1 MNDAKKYIVSVL
13 ILLVAGMFGGCIKE
27 DYSDCPRP
35 FRLTVRAWDADMQD
49 ITETGAVQRVVIF
62 VFDETGRRIDRLM
75 MDAAQVAARKPIP
88 LEYDGPTTVS
98 FVAWANPDDHML
110 EETANVQNVKDLFF
124 RLSSTDGI
132 AQSPGDLFSGVLTCP
147 IEYGSI
153 EQGTDQTV
161 DIYRRTAQV
170 HIIIRG
176 YQEWLDANGP
186 RQLPDYAD
194 ILLGETPDTYTG
206 LAELIGNAVQ
216 YRPDGQIQNRDFISP
231 IFRVYPTL
239 DTTPLHLKLYAYGQ
253 ELLNISTGSD
263 GVPFIPVIGKM
274 LNIYID
280 LRGANLNVL
289 VSVTPWDVV
298 QQYAEY

>member
-110 EETANVQNVKDLFF
+110 EETANVQ
-124 RLSSTDGI
+124 
-132 AQSPGDLFSGVLTCP
+132 
-147 IEYGSI
+147 
-153 EQGTDQTV
+153 
-161 DIYRRTAQV
+161 
-170 HIIIRG
+170 
-176 YQEWLDANGP
+176 
-186 RQLPDYAD
+186 
-194 ILLGETPDTYTG
+194 
-206 LAELIGNAVQ
+206 
-216 YRPDGQIQNRDFISP
+216 
-231 IFRVYPTL
+231 
-239 DTTPLHLKLYAYGQ
+239 
-253 ELLNISTGSD
+253 
-263 GVPFIPVIGKM
+263 
-274 LNIYID
+274 
-280 LRGANLNVL
+280 
-289 VSVTPWDVV
+289 SV
-298 QQYAEY
+298 

>member
-110 EETANVQNVKDLFF
+110 EETANVQSVKDLFF

-186 RQLPDYAD
+186 RQLPD
-194 ILLGETPDTYTG
+194 
-206 LAELIGNAVQ
+206 
-216 YRPDGQIQNRDFISP
+216 
-231 IFRVYPTL
+231 
-239 DTTPLHLKLYAYGQ
+239 
-253 ELLNISTGSD
+253 
-263 GVPFIPVIGKM
+263 
-274 LNIYID
+274 
-280 LRGANLNVL
+280 
-289 VSVTPWDVV
+289 
-298 QQYAEY
+298 